1 MAIIDRNDI
10 LETIKMF
17 SEEHLDIRTVTMGI
31 SLLSCAGDDV
41 DTVCKKVYDKIT
53 KAAENLVSVAE
64 EISVRYGVPIINK
77 RISVTPASLILQSEN
92 PKDFV
97 KLAKTLDEAA
107 IKVGVNFIG
116 GFSALV
122 QKGIT
127 PTEMAMINA
136 IPEAL
141 ATTERVCSSVN
152 VGSTKAGIN
161 MDAVAKMGEIVKETA
176 EITKDA
182 DGFGCAKLVVFCN
195 SVEDNPFMAGAYHG
209 VGEAEYVIN
218 VGVSGPGVV
227 KCALEKVKGA
237 DFEVVAE
244 TIKKTAFKI
253 TRMGQLVAREASKR
267 LGVPFGIVD
276 LSLAP
281 TPAVGDS
288 VAHILEEMGLEQ
300 CGTHG
305 TTAALALLH
314 DAVKKGG
321 IMASSFVGGLSGAF
335 SPVSEDAGMIAA
347 VEAGTL
353 SLDKLEAMTCVCS
366 VGLDMI
372 CVPGETSAETIAA
385 IIADEAAIGMINQ
398 KTTAVR
404 IIPAPGKVV
413 GDTVDFGGLL
423 GTGPVMPVNDK
434 ASTEFIRRGG
444 RIPAPVHS
452 FKN

>member
-1 MAIIDRNDI
+1 MIEKIDI
-10 LETIKMF
+10 LETIRMI

-31 SLLSCAGDDV
+31 SLLSCAGNDV

-53 KAAENLVSVAE
+53 GAAADLVSVAE
-64 EISVRYGVPIINK
+64 QISVEYGVPIINK
-77 RISVTPASLILQSEN
+77 RISVTPVSLVLQSE
-92 PKDFV
+92 KSEDFV
-97 KLAKTLDEAA
+97 KLAMTLDDAA
-107 IKVGVNFIG
+107 KKTGVNFIG

-127 PTEMAMINA
+127 PVENALIEA

-141 ATTERVCSSVN
+141 FKTERVCSSIN
-152 VGSTKAGIN
+152 IGSTKAGIN
-161 MDAVAKMGEIVKETA
+161 MDAVAKMGKIVKKTA

-209 VGEAEYVIN
+209 VGEAEFVIN

-305 TTAALALLH
+305 TTAALALLN

-335 SPVSEDAGMIAA
+335 IPVSEDAGMIAA
-347 VEAGTL
+347 VKDGVL

-372 CVPGETSAETIAA
+372 CVPGETSAETISA

-404 IIPAPGKVV
+404 IIPAPDKKV
-413 GDTVDFGGLL
+413 GDMVDFGGLL
-423 GTGPVMPVNDK
+423 GTGPVMPVNEKSSKD
-434 ASTEFIRRGG
+434 FIARGG